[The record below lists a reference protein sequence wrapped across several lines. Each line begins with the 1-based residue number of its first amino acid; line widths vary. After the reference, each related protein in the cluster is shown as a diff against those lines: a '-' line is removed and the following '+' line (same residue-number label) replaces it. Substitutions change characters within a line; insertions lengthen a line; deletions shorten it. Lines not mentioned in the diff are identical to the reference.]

1 MARTP
6 KRPKAVETL
15 THDEASRKNIPT
27 AEFRSV
33 MERSE
38 QSPIQIAYQRR
49 NRDLDPQLVW
59 AREGRA
65 GLVRP
70 WSCRPRRCSSRR
82 RSHPKVLIDDLQRQD
97 AGGAQGQGGR

>member
-1 MARTP
+1 MARRNRKTP
-6 KRPKAVETL
+6 RTVETL

-59 AREGRA
+59 RGKDEQDWSD
-65 GLVRP
+65 LVLQAP
-70 WSCRPRRCSSRR
+70 SPG
-82 RSHPKVLIDDLQRQD
+82 PKPYLT
-97 AGGAQGQGGR
+97 AA

>member
-1 MARTP
+1 MAKRRTD
-6 KRPKAVETL
+6 KSVETL

-49 NRDLDPQLVW
+49 NRDLDPQLV
-59 AREGRA
+59 RRGKDKQDLSD
-65 GLVRP
+65 LVLQAP
-70 WSCRPRRCSSRR
+70 PPG
-82 RSHPKVLIDDLQRQD
+82 PKPYLT
-97 AGGAQGQGGR
+97 AA